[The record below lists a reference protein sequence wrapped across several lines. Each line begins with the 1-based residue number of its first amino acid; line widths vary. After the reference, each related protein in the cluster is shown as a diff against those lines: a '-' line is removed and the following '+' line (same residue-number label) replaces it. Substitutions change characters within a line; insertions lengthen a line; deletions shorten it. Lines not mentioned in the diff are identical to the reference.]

1 MLISVAV
8 GSASVRG
15 HVPSECRDCHT
26 VHHWPQIHGAH
37 TRIFRN
43 SGKDFWSMI
52 SLGHI
57 SYFAIGCYI
66 ESFKLKQKIGRINMR
81 RQVFTWTND
90 DLLAWFIEI
99 SGELIEVERYLPPC
113 LRRHFRMHFL
123 EWKCINVAYNFH
135 WRLFLKFE
143 LTIFQHRFR

>member
-15 HVPSECRDCHT
+15 HVPNECRDCHT
-26 VHHWPQIHGAH
+26 VHHWPKIHGAH
-37 TRIFRN
+37 SRIFRN
-43 SGKDFWSMI
+43 SGKGFLFMI
-52 SLGHI
+52 SLRNI
-57 SYFAIGCYI
+57 SHFAIGYYMK
-66 ESFKLKQKIGRINMR
+66 SFKLKQKIGRIYMR
-81 RQVFTWTND
+81 RQAIIWTND

-99 SGELIEVERYLPPC
+99 SGELIEVETYLPPF

-123 EWKCINVAYNFH
+123 EWKCINFAYNFH
-135 WRLFLKFE
+135 WSLFLKFE